1 MIRAEV
7 PAWTAVALA
16 AIPGLLGLIGVF
28 GAALMAARTREKELS
43 QERQL
48 HGAEARLEALDAA
61 AALAIA
67 YRERVGASLSL
78 VAHSKRK
85 RLGVEPLWLWDR
97 TDVST
102 FLRHDAALTLRY
114 GRDHEVPKTWRVCAW
129 RIAEA
134 TEFARQHRGC
144 ADEAAGKVPSPIKKR
159 AKSLRREAREEV
171 ERFLDVASRPFKE
184 FGPES
189 GRTGAVASLDQGPE
203 EHAA

>member
-16 AIPGLLGLIGVF
+16 AIPGVLGLIGVF
-28 GAALMAARTREKELS
+28 GAGLMAARAREKELS

-61 AALAIA
+61 ATAAIA

-78 VAHSKRK
+78 VAHSKRP

-97 TDVST
+97 TDVLT

-114 GRDHEVPKTWRVCAW
+114 GRNHEVPTTWRVCAW
-129 RIAEA
+129 KIAEA

-144 ADEAAGKVPSPIKKR
+144 ADEPADKVPSPIKRK
-159 AKSLRREAREEV
+159 AKSLRREARKEL
-171 ERFLDVASRPFKE
+171 ERFLDVASKPFKE
-184 FGPES
+184 CGPES
-189 GRTGAVASLDQGPE
+189 DQD
-203 EHAA
+203 